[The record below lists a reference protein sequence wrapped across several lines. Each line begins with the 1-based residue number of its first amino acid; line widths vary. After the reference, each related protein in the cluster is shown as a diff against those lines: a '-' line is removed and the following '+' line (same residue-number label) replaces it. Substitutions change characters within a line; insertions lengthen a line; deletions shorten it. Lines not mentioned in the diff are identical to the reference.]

1 MIGDSWLIWVET
13 SVCVGCSVCAG
24 GSIACDGDPNTAIEN
39 RTIKILQWAL
49 EK

>member
-13 SVCVGCSVCAG
+13 SVCAG
-24 GSIACDGDPNTAIEN
+24 GSVACDGDPNTAIEN